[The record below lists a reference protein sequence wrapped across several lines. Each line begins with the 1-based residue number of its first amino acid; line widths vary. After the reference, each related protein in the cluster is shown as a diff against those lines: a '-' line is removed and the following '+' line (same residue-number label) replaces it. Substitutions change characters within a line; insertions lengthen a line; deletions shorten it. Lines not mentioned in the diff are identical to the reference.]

1 MSGYL
6 FIYLQNHLSEFGSAQ
21 AEVLSGKRQWLQKR
35 SEVGEGLLP
44 HNLSPR

>member
-21 AEVLSGKRQWLQKR
+21 AEVLSGKRQWSQKR